1 MLSLLYK
8 DFKLQKIGIRGF
20 IICFII
26 FFVAAD
32 QANIQ
37 NHIYRMLV
45 PILVYSYVIIGISY
59 DNYYRVEGVLLSLP
73 VSKKDI
79 VLSKYINILI
89 AVVWCVIITIGIIFV
104 ASLRFNISFIDFLSL
119 KRLFL
124 SLCGASFIV
133 VLLIP
138 AYLKYGLIKG
148 KVLTFVAMIIFVGI
162 NIIFGVFDEV
172 KFNIFESNY
181 SIIIL
186 IGLVIISLLVSY
198 NISFKLYERREF

>member
-1 MLSLLYK
+1 MISLLYK
-8 DFKLQKIGIRGF
+8 DFKLQKIGVRGLL
-20 IICFII
+20 ICLII
-26 FFVAAD
+26 FFVVAD
-32 QANIQ
+32 QANIE
-37 NHIYRMLV
+37 NYIYRMLV

-89 AVVWCVIITIGIIFV
+89 AVTWCVIITIGIIFV

-148 KVLTFVAMIIFVGI
+148 KAITLVAMMIFVGV
-162 NIIFGVFDEV
+162 NMVFGVFDQI
-172 KFNIFESNY
+172 KLNIFSSNY

-186 IGLVIISLLVSY
+186 VGLFIVSLLVSY
-198 NISFKLYERREF
+198 SISLKLYERREF